1 VGDSA
6 NNGSREWDKIC
17 LYREASFRRQQKK
30 VNFQV
35 SKDDVDMAKMFLVDF
50 SKEKQLNNATAEILE
65 KFEHH
70 KFLIGSQVDLAVDSL
85 SLDLPTSKCE
95 QQMGSELD
103 PVLLCYGMDNVFI
116 KKLDSTIN
124 IQAMN
129 RMFLDDQKAFVD
141 PFVD

>member
-1 VGDSA
+1 MDIE
-6 NNGSREWDKIC
+6 NGTNDAYTEKHPSEDNK
-17 LYREASFRRQQKK
+17 KK

-50 SKEKQLNNATAEILE
+50 SKEKQLDSATAEIRA
-65 KFEHH
+65 KFEHQE
-70 KFLIGSQVDLAVDSL
+70 FLIGSQVDLAVDSI
-85 SLDLPTSKCE
+85 SLELPIIKCE

-116 KKLDSTIN
+116 KKWDSTIN